1 MALFSRKRETSLLPA
16 DIVDRVVGY
25 IRTEAHSPNAPASF
39 DTPGLI
45 YSLHSTAHADP
56 ALFIE
61 KLASAVLPAGG
72 EASRGGARVVWELLT
87 SEHLTDP
94 NCETMLDAGL
104 DWLRATGVSSAH
116 LFGYEIGRWH
126 TTHGSW

>member
-61 KLASAVLPAGG
+61 KLASAVLAV
-72 EASRGGARVVWELLT
+72 AARPLAAALGW
-87 SEHLTDP
+87 S
-94 NCETMLDAGL
+94 
-104 DWLRATGVSSAH
+104 
-116 LFGYEIGRWH
+116 
-126 TTHGSW
+126 GSC